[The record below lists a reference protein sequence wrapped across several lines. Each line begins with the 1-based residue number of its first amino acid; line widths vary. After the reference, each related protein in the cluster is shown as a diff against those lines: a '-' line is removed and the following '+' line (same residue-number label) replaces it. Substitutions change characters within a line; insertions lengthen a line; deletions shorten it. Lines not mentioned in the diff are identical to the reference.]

1 MDGMRDTNYIN
12 ELAQEIFW
20 ESNTDDDGFWFE
32 DRLLYRA
39 YALLLLA
46 KGEAVTSED
55 VHNAWAVWAAEYD
68 ENHRSLI
75 PFDELEPQIQEL
87 DEPYVRAIRKIASV
101 RAASGLL

>member
-1 MDGMRDTNYIN
+1 MPETNYID
-12 ELAQEIFW
+12 ELAKEIFW

-46 KGEAVTSED
+46 KGEAVTTED

-68 ENHRSLI
+68 ENHRSLV
-75 PFDELEPQIQEL
+75 PFEKLEPRIQDL
-87 DEPYVRAIRKIASV
+87 DEPYARAIRNVALA
-101 RAASGLL
+101 RGLT

>member
-1 MDGMRDTNYIN
+1 MNYID
-12 ELAQEIFW
+12 ELGNKIFW
-20 ESNTDDDGFWFE
+20 ETHTSESDSFWFD

-46 KGEAVTSED
+46 KGEAVTNED

-75 PFDELEPQIQEL
+75 PFDKLPPQIQAL
-87 DEPYVRAIRKIASV
+87 DEPYTQAIRKIA
-101 RAASGLL
+101 RARQLELIP